1 MSGDTVR
8 IFIGSG
14 EASRLERKTLIHSIR
29 KHTRRPLDL
38 YVFNGTHNAIERND
52 EPPSPAP
59 MSLRVKYR
67 NVTEFSLYRFLI
79 PAVCGFKGRAIFLDS
94 DMICLA
100 DIGELFDTPLEGYD
114 FLAKGDA
121 YGGSH
126 AWGLSVML
134 IDCGRAR
141 FDLEAIVDEIDHGEY
156 TLEDFARM
164 TGRFR
169 TRRPCAIGAID
180 PRWNEFD
187 RYDAGTKLIHYT
199 NLETQPWKYTG
210 HPAGELWF
218 QYFREALAAGAV
230 TRDDVT
236 VTLLRAYA
244 RPDLLAGNRGAG
256 WRAWPARATARLASL
271 WHRRAG
277 GVAS

>member
-52 EPPSPAP
+52 EPPRPAP

-79 PAVCGFKGRAIFLDS
+79 PAVCGFAGRAIFLDS
-94 DMICLA
+94 DTICLA
-100 DIGELFDTPLEGYD
+100 DIGELFDTPLDGYD
-114 FLAKGDA
+114 FLAKRDA
-121 YGGSH
+121 YGGGH

-141 FDLEAIVDEIDHGEY
+141 FDLEAIMDEVDRGEY

-164 TGRFR
+164 ADRFQA
-169 TRRPCAIGAID
+169 RRPYAIGTID

-187 RYDAGTKLIHYT
+187 RYDSGTKLIHYT
-199 NLETQPWKYTG
+199 NLETQPWKYRG
-210 HPAGELWF
+210 HPCGELWF
-218 QYFREALAAGAV
+218 RYFREARAVGAIGEE
-230 TRDDVT
+230 DVT
-236 VTLLRAYA
+236 LTLLRAYA
-244 RPDLLAGNRGAG
+244 RRDLLEGNGAAGLRAWSGRTTARVAGLLHRLVGGAG
-256 WRAWPARATARLASL
+256 
-271 WHRRAG
+271 
-277 GVAS
+277 